1 MIATKK
7 NSRQRAVRDEQ
18 KMERRQAIL
27 ETIWQ
32 MFLHASY
39 EDVTIAAVAKAWV
52 LPKEQ
57 SYYSSKQKRN
67 CSFQSRSNNW

>member
-39 EDVTIAAVAKAWV
+39 EDVTIAAVAKALGLAKGTV
-52 LPKEQ
+52 LL
-57 SYYSSKQKRN
+57 
-67 CSFQSRSNNW
+67 